1 MVHDRLLDA
10 AHLEPFKTLILPN
23 IAALSSAQCAQLKDF
38 VDRGGSLIAT
48 FETSLYDE
56 WGKRRE
62 DFGLASLF
70 GASFA
75 GKVEG
80 PMLNSYLNLEG
91 QHPLLA
97 GLEDAKR
104 IINGVYRVHVK
115 SAGSVAS
122 PLSVVPT
129 YPDLPMEEVFERP
142 VKVHDAGV
150 FLREFGKGRVVY
162 FPWDV
167 DRSFWNYLNT
177 DHARLLKNTVLWA
190 TNEPPPVSVSGPG
203 IIDLSIWSQKNSLT
217 VHLVNLTNP
226 MMMKGPIREIIPL
239 SR

>member
-1 MVHDRLLDA
+1 
-10 AHLEPFKTLILPN
+10 
-23 IAALSSAQCAQLKDF
+23 
-38 VDRGGSLIAT
+38 
-48 FETSLYDE
+48 
-56 WGKRRE
+56 
-62 DFGLASLF
+62 
-70 GASFA
+70 
-75 GKVEG
+75 
-80 PMLNSYLNLEG
+80 MLNSYLNLEG
-91 QHPLLA
+91 RHPLLA

-115 SAGSVAS
+115 PSGPTSS

-167 DRSFWNYLNT
+167 DRSFWNYLNA
-177 DHARLLKNTVLWA
+177 DHARLLKNTILWA
-190 TNEPPPVSVSGPG
+190 TNEPPPVSVIGPG
-203 IIDLSIWSQKNSLT
+203 IIDLSIWAQKNSLT

-239 SR
+239 SRQQVRIQLPQNERVPKVKLLVAEKDVPHRQENGVLSLEVPAIGLHEVIALDFA